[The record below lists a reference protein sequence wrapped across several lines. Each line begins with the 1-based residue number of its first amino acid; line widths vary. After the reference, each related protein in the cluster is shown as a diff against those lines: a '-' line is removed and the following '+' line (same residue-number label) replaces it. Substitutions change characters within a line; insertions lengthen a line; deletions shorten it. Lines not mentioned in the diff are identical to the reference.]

1 MRIRKHDDD
10 DVTLEMSPLIDCVF
24 LLLIFFLVTTM
35 MKKLE
40 KQIPIEVPDPAVTI
54 SEHMDAQRVILA
66 ISKDGKYYEPDAR
79 YLDGRPNYPVPRES
93 LHPDDTLLPVDPIP
107 DVKKRVEELGRLKKT
122 GGKEINVR
130 LYADPDVEFQTV
142 IDMLDLLQINHLDK
156 VDVRMWDYRD
166 SRYYVP
172 DSKSDR

>member
-1 MRIRKHDDD
+1 MRIRKKDDD

-54 SEHMDAQRVILA
+54 SERMDARRVILA
-66 ISKDGKYYEPDAR
+66 IGKDGTYYSAER
-79 YLDGRPNYPVPRES
+79 RLQDGRPDFRTVA
-93 LHPDDTLLPVDPIP
+93 DVD
-107 DVKKRVEELGRLKKT
+107 KFVEDLG
-122 GGKEINVR
+122 GMAQNNGEINVR

-142 IDMLDLLQINHLDK
+142 IEMLDKLQINHLNK
-156 VDVRMWDYRD
+156 VDVRMRDYRE
-166 SRYYVP
+166 SRFYVP
-172 DSKSDR
+172 GTSEP

>member
-1 MRIRKHDDD
+1 MRIRKNDDD

-54 SEHMDAQRVILA
+54 SEKMDARRVILA
-66 ISKDGKYYEPDAR
+66 IGKDGNYYSAER
-79 YLDGRPNYPVPRES
+79 RMQDGRPEFRNVPDVDKFVES
-93 LHPDDTLLPVDPIP
+93 L
-107 DVKKRVEELGRLKKT
+107 GRMT
-122 GGKEINVR
+122 QSNGEEINVR

-142 IDMLDLLQINHLDK
+142 IEMLDKLQINHLNK
-156 VDVRMWDYRD
+156 VDVRMRDYRE
-166 SRYYVP
+166 SRFYIP
-172 DSKSDR
+172 GTSEP

>member
-1 MRIRKHDDD
+1 MRIRKKDDD

-54 SEHMDAQRVILA
+54 SERMDTRRVILA
-66 ISKDGKYYEPDAR
+66 IGKDGRYYSAER
-79 YLDGRPNYPVPRES
+79 RLQDGRPDFRNVHDVDKFVES
-93 LHPDDTLLPVDPIP
+93 LARMQGD
-107 DVKKRVEELGRLKKT
+107 G
-122 GGKEINVR
+122 EINVR

-142 IDMLDLLQINHLDK
+142 IEMLDKLQINHLNK
-156 VDVRMWDYRD
+156 VDVRMRDYRE
-166 SRYYVP
+166 SRFYVP
-172 DSKSDR
+172 GTSEP

>member
-1 MRIRKHDDD
+1 MRIRKKDDD

-54 SEHMDAQRVILA
+54 SERMDARRVILA
-66 ISKDGKYYEPDAR
+66 IGKDGRYYSAER
-79 YLDGRPNYPVPRES
+79 RLQDGRPDFRSV
-93 LHPDDTLLPVDPIP
+93 P
-107 DVKKRVEELGRLKKT
+107 DVDKFVENLARMQGD
-122 GGKEINVR
+122 GEINVR

-142 IDMLDLLQINHLDK
+142 IEMLDKLQINHLNK
-156 VDVRMWDYRD
+156 VDVRMRDYRE
-166 SRYYVP
+166 SRFYVP
-172 DSKSDR
+172 GTTTD

>member
-1 MRIRKHDDD
+1 MRIRKKDDD

-54 SEHMDAQRVILA
+54 SERMDARRVILA
-66 ISKDGKYYEPDAR
+66 IGKDGRYYSADR
-79 YLDGRPNYPVPRES
+79 RLQDGRPDFRSV
-93 LHPDDTLLPVDPIP
+93 P
-107 DVKKRVEELGRLKKT
+107 DVDKFVENLARMQGD
-122 GGKEINVR
+122 GEINVR

-142 IDMLDLLQINHLDK
+142 IEMLDKLQINHLNK
-156 VDVRMWDYRD
+156 VDVRMRDYRE
-166 SRYYVP
+166 SRFYVP
-172 DSKSDR
+172 GTSTDR

>member
-1 MRIRKHDDD
+1 MRIRKKDDD

-54 SEHMDAQRVILA
+54 SEKMDTRRVILA
-66 ISKDGKYYEPDAR
+66 IGKDGNYYSAER
-79 YLDGRPNYPVPRES
+79 RMQDGRPEFRNV
-93 LHPDDTLLPVDPIP
+93 P
-107 DVKKRVEELGRLKKT
+107 DVDKFVENLGRIT
-122 GGKEINVR
+122 QNGGEEINVR

-142 IDMLDLLQINHLDK
+142 IEMLDKLQINHLNK
-156 VDVRMWDYRD
+156 VDVRMRDYRE
-166 SRYYVP
+166 SRFYVP
-172 DSKSDR
+172 GTSEP

>member
-1 MRIRKHDDD
+1 MRIRKNDDD

-54 SEHMDAQRVILA
+54 SEKMDTRRVILA
-66 ISKDGKYYEPDAR
+66 IGKDGSYYSAER
-79 YLDGRPNYPVPRES
+79 RLQDGRPDFRSV
-93 LHPDDTLLPVDPIP
+93 P
-107 DVKKRVEELGRLKKT
+107 DVDKFVENLGRIT
-122 GGKEINVR
+122 QNGGEEINVR

-142 IDMLDLLQINHLDK
+142 IEMLDKLQINHLNK
-156 VDVRMWDYRD
+156 VDVRMRDYRE
-166 SRYYVP
+166 SRFYVP
-172 DSKSDR
+172 GTSEP

>member
-1 MRIRKHDDD
+1 MRIRKNDDD

-54 SEHMDAQRVILA
+54 SEKMDARRVILA
-66 ISKDGKYYEPDAR
+66 IGKDGHYYSAER
-79 YLDGRPNYPVPRES
+79 RMQDGRPEFRNV
-93 LHPDDTLLPVDPIP
+93 P
-107 DVKKRVEELGRLKKT
+107 DVDKFVENLGRIAT
-122 GGKEINVR
+122 QGSGEEINVR

-142 IDMLDLLQINHLDK
+142 IDMLDKLQINHLNK
-156 VDVRMWDYRD
+156 VDVRMRDYRE
-166 SRYYVP
+166 SRFYVP
-172 DSKSDR
+172 GTSD

>member
-1 MRIRKHDDD
+1 MRIRKKDDD

-54 SEHMDAQRVILA
+54 SERMDTRRVILA
-66 ISKDGKYYEPDAR
+66 IGKDGRYYSAER
-79 YLDGRPNYPVPRES
+79 RLQDGRPDFRSV
-93 LHPDDTLLPVDPIP
+93 P
-107 DVKKRVEELGRLKKT
+107 DVDKFVENLARMQGD
-122 GGKEINVR
+122 GEINVR

-142 IDMLDLLQINHLDK
+142 IEMLDKLQINHLNK
-156 VDVRMWDYRD
+156 VDVRMRDYRE
-166 SRYYVP
+166 SRFYVP
-172 DSKSDR
+172 GTTTD